1 MDHTWRPVSESEL
14 LSLMII
20 VLAGDPWSHGHH
32 VSSLTPLQTLLE
44 IAVEEQL
51 VDGRHSSGFG
61 WALAACMIGQTVG
74 PCHCIHLSHASEWMD
89 SLGS

>member
-1 MDHTWRPVSESEL
+1 
-14 LSLMII
+14 MII
-20 VLAGDPWSHGHH
+20 VLAVDLWSHDHH
-32 VSSLTPLQTLLE
+32 VSSTTPLQTLLE

-74 PCHCIHLSHASEWMD
+74 PICLYEWVHRIYLSYLAWILNSK
-89 SLGS
+89 